1 MSKFIKPTKY
11 NNETKNQ
18 MWMSMIADSHD
29 IWCDCTS
36 PFGHLLDS
44 IFPEGHRDRDKTI
57 KHIIDRDIKE
67 CRSGGAEEEG
77 GGGVEAAATEN
88 PEEKDIK
95 REDPFTDANVEE
107 LLAAA
112 QDAEAR

>member
-1 MSKFIKPTKY
+1 MSRFYKTTKY
-11 NNETKNQ
+11 NGSTLNQ
-18 MWMSMIADSHD
+18 MWMSMIADSHV
-29 IWCDCTS
+29 IHCDCKT
-36 PFGHLLDS
+36 PFAHLLDS

-67 CRSGGAEEEG
+67 CHSGGAEEEDG
-77 GGGVEAAATEN
+77 GGAETAATEN